1 MGVSTTAPLHLPPL
15 EEQVSTVERPWESA
29 PILKE
34 RASGKKI
41 ISFFPV
47 YAPVEII
54 HACGALPLP
63 LFGGGNQVEI
73 VRADSRFASFVC
85 SIPKSMMELA
95 FQKQLNNVDGVVFSN
110 ICDVARN
117 LASLFKRNF
126 PAYFVEYLHL
136 PQNEYPA
143 LSMSEEARRKGGASP
158 SLSVCS
164 SAGRKGGASCQ
175 PADHAL
181 SASSQSGRMSEAS
194 GDIVVKAAVD
204 YYSNEIRR
212 FISNLSAFTGKHPS
226 GDDIKESIRIYND
239 VRLAV
244 GKLSELRTTSP
255 EKFSTYELAI
265 AVRYAYC
272 LEPRRAIEFLS
283 ELNNEAGKRKQIQRD
298 RIRTMLMGAFCEQ
311 PPLELIRAIEE
322 AGCWI
327 LHDDLAVGLKWF
339 SDPIDIDGDAI
350 QSLAKAYIMNRQYSS
365 VKHALPAHKAGA
377 LISKAREVKAEGVI
391 FCIPKFCEPALFDY
405 PVYKKALEKAK
416 IPHLQV
422 EYEEK
427 MWVFDRIRTEVET
440 FVESILFW

>member
-1 MGVSTTAPLHLPPL
+1 MPSL
-15 EEQVSTVERPWESA
+15 EEQTAVVERPWESA

-34 RASGKKI
+34 RANNRKI

-63 LFGGGNQVEI
+63 IFGGGNQIEI
-73 VRADSRFASFVC
+73 VSADSRFASFVC
-85 SIPKSMMELA
+85 SIPKSTMELA
-95 FQKQLNNVDGVVFSN
+95 FQKQLGNIDGVVFSN

-126 PAYFVEYLHL
+126 PPYFVEYLHL
-136 PQNEYPA
+136 PQNESP
-143 LSMSEEARRKGGASP
+143 LPPMSEEARRKGGASP
-158 SLSVCS
+158 ALSVCS
-164 SAGRKGGASCQ
+164 CASRKGGASG
-175 PADHAL
+175 DVVT
-181 SASSQSGRMSEAS
+181 EAA
-194 GDIVVKAAVD
+194 ID
-204 YYSNEIRR
+204 YYSNELRR
-212 FISNLSAFTGKHPS
+212 FISNLGAFTGKRPS
-226 GDDIKESIRIYND
+226 DDDIKESIRLYNG

-244 GKLSELRTTSP
+244 EELSELRTTNP

-272 LEPRRAIEFLS
+272 LEPREAVEFLTR
-283 ELNNEAGKRKQIQRD
+283 LNKEAARRNPIQRD
-298 RIRTMLMGAFCEQ
+298 RVRTILMGAFCEQ
-311 PPLELIRAIEE
+311 PPLEMIRAIEE

-339 SDPIDIDGDAI
+339 NNPIEEDGPALSAAAGTGRKRGTGDAI
-350 QSLAKAYIMNRQYSS
+350 QSLAKAYIMNRRYSS
-365 VKHALPAHKAGA
+365 VKHALPAQKAEA
-377 LISKAREVKAEGVI
+377 LISKAKEMEADGVL